1 MPTISALVPFYNE
14 AGRIG
19 PVLKS
24 LKQSQ
29 YLDAIVA
36 VNDGSTDES
45 LKEARA
51 VPGITVIDA
60 PHGGKSAA
68 VKRGLAD
75 IKSQYVLMVD
85 ADIGAFDVTQIDPG
99 LTVLGQPVGQ
109 VVHATA
115 KQDRHQDRLVDM
127 VLFFKYQPWYHN
139 PPEVDFLTGQR
150 VMPVTDL
157 GLILA
162 AYQSKGFELETDIND
177 FMYQHQR
184 GVVWIQTDI
193 SHQTKFKKHGLISGA
208 VGTVDMAVDLLQS
221 GTLQKFW
228 QWKKVWHEVNPAMLA
243 SQTE

>member
-85 ADIGAFDVTQIDPG
+85 ADLGSFSMTEIDPG
-99 LTVLGQPVGQ
+99 LTALGQHDG
-109 VVHATA
+109 
-115 KQDRHQDRLVDM
+115 RRVDM
-127 VLFFKYQPWYHN
+127 VLFFKKQPTLVN
-139 PPEVDFLTGQR
+139 PLQEDFLTGQR
-150 VMPVTDL
+150 VLPARDL
-157 GLILA
+157 RA
-162 AYQSKGFELETDIND
+162 VFEEYQSTGFSIETDIND
-177 FMYQHQR
+177 YMYQQQR
-184 GVVWIQTDI
+184 GVVWVQTAITHQMKMQKRGTIQGITANIDMM
-193 SHQTKFKKHGLISGA
+193 SELWEAGTMKKI
-208 VGTVDMAVDLLQS
+208 
-221 GTLQKFW
+221 W